1 MSAPP
6 FPSATECPAAAN
18 SAAMRC
24 ACVESVTESRTFT
37 GDSVWCLAMKTL
49 RPDVTSGSAAV
60 VSKPAPA
67 PTAAPSKVEPAKT
80 EPASKFQEPAD
91 KRGAD
96 LDGVSRGY
104 TAPTQV
110 DSPFTPEEKA
120 QLSKKIP
127 CPALAGMFNAG
138 LLKVE
143 KDGTVKIP
151 DLERALSQIGPSET
165 VRKVLTNG
173 ADKTDSIPGSFNL
186 FKLNGSNLD
195 HTGSTGIRQNGVHPE
210 RFDLLCSFS
219 KDGKT
224 LTAKDLADAA
234 EHFAREDPG
243 LRGRVTQLAE
253 MSIVM
258 KVFGQ
263 RGADGKQFFTFQDAK
278 QLFVDGQ
285 IPSSW
290 QPPAVPGKVGLG
302 DVLGSTAL
310 GLFRQLVNGK

>member
-1 MSAPP
+1 VKPPPANETSTPRAASFGKVETTTSAP
-6 FPSATECPAAAN
+6 AN
-18 SAAMRC
+18 Q
-24 ACVESVTESRTFT
+24 FQ
-37 GDSVWCLAMKTL
+37 
-49 RPDVTSGSAAV
+49 
-60 VSKPAPA
+60 
-67 PTAAPSKVEPAKT
+67 
-80 EPASKFQEPAD
+80 PASAD
-91 KRGAD
+91 KRATDIDGAK
-96 LDGVSRGY
+96 RGY
-104 TAPTQV
+104 TSPTQV
-110 DSPFTPEEKA
+110 ETPFSPEEKK

-138 LLKVE
+138 MLKVE

-234 EHFAREDPG
+234 DHFAKEDPG
-243 LRGRVTQLAE
+243 LRGRVTQLGE
-253 MSIVM
+253 MSIVLQ
-258 KVFGQ
+258 VFGQ
-263 RGADGKQFFTFQDAK
+263 TAPNGSKFFTFEDAK

-290 QPPAVPGKVGLG
+290 KPPAVPGKVGLF
-302 DVLGSTAL
+302 DVLGSTAM
-310 GLFRQLVNGK
+310 GVFRQLVNGK